1 MKRIAIIL
9 GILMFAAACN
19 TKTDKRA
26 ELAKLIKEHDKLS
39 EQIAKLQEEINASD
53 TAAGARMKVKN
64 VAITELQL
72 QPFNHYIEI
81 QGKVDGDDN
90 VAVSPKTIGIVTNI
104 RVIEGDQVKKGQVL
118 ADLDGEVM
126 KKTIAQLNEQL
137 NFATTVY
144 NKQKNLWDQKIGSEL
159 QYLTAKNNKENLENQ
174 IKTMQ
179 EQLDMTKIISPI
191 SGTVEEI
198 PIKVGQSVAPGIPA
212 FRVIN
217 FSKAKVLADL
227 AEAYAPK
234 VKSGDKVKIYFPD
247 YQKEIDAQLSFAS
260 RFINPTNRT
269 FQVEARFNPGDL
281 EMKANMIAVVKINDY
296 NIKETIVVPINTVQK
311 DLSGQYVFVA
321 EAGKTQSVAKK
332 KAVTTGMIYNG
343 MVEIK
348 EGLKPG
354 EKVITMGYQDLNDGQ
369 YLKF

>member
-1 MKRIAIIL
+1 MKKIIFIL
-9 GILMFAAACN
+9 GLLILAVACE
-19 TKTDKRA
+19 KKLDKKA
-26 ELAKLIKEHDKLS
+26 ELAKLIKEREKIT
-39 EQIAKLQEEINASD
+39 EQITKLQEEINAQD
-53 TAAGARMKVKN
+53 TSAGAKMKIKN
-64 VAITELQL
+64 VAVTTIAL

-104 RVIEGDQVKKGQVL
+104 RVIEGDQVRKGQVL
-118 ADLDGEVM
+118 AELDGEVM
-126 KKTIAQLNEQL
+126 KRSMTQLTEQL
-137 NFATTVY
+137 NFATTIF
-144 NKQKNLWDQKIGSEL
+144 NKQKNLWDQKIGSEI
-159 QYLTAKNNKENLENQ
+159 QFLTAKNNKENLENQ
-174 IKTMQ
+174 LKTMQ
-179 EQLDMTKIISPI
+179 EQLEMTRIIAPI
-191 SGTVEEI
+191 NGTVEEI
-198 PIKVGQSVAPGIPA
+198 PIKVGQSLAPGMVA

-217 FSKAKVLADL
+217 FSKAKIMAEL

-247 YQKEIDAQLSFAS
+247 YQREIEAQLSFAS

-269 FQVEARFNPGDL
+269 FQVESRFNPGEL

-296 NIKETIVVPINTVQK
+296 AVKETIVVPINAVQK
-311 DLSGQYVFVA
+311 DLDGQFVFIA
-321 EAGKTQSVAKK
+321 EEGGKQAVAKK
-332 KAVTTGMIYNG
+332 RPVTMGMVYNG

-354 EKVITMGYQDLNDGQ
+354 EKVVTMGYQDLNDGQ